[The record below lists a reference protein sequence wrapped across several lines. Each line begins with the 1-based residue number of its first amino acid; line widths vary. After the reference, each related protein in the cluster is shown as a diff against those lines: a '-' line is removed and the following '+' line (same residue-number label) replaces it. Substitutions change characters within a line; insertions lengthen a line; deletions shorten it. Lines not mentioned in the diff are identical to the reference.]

1 MWQWMKWEMIYVSVA
16 SASQPNG
23 SISGLFV
30 SRPHTGVTLLTNS
43 QVIPTAPNATSTGLG
58 IVYAY
63 SAAQLLGQVPADFLL
78 QDASIINTMGIYG
91 RIVHN
96 VVGSTGATWNG
107 PSNTTTNAPAL
118 NTFTRYGSTWFLN
131 ATTTINNAYLIDA
144 YSTYFSVA
152 STAFP
157 NGEIRGQIL
166 PLIGAR
172 RRKVPFSVTT
182 ASGTTQGNDLAT
194 LRAIS
199 QVNRKFNPNT
209 IVRCSPD
216 PVVQTYEGIF
226 TFKAG
231 VTKRNI
237 DGVRGFQ
244 FEANLRGQGQL
255 YLFEMLNYFNT
266 SWTTLGSFSGA
277 TSWTPVFSLVY
288 TFDAANYINSRGMIQ
303 VRISSIGS
311 RQLFID
317 ELAIR
322 LYHARALSAQTLRAY
337 TKFLQH
343 LPSH

>member
-1 MWQWMKWEMIYVSVA
+1 M
-16 SASQPNG
+16 
-23 SISGLFV
+23 
-30 SRPHTGVTLLTNS
+30 GV
-43 QVIPTAPNATSTGLG
+43 
-58 IVYAY
+58 VYAF
-63 SAAQLLGQVPADFLL
+63 SVVQRLGQVPTDFLL
-78 QDASIINTMGIYG
+78 QDASIVNSMVVFG
-91 RIVHN
+91 RVVAN
-96 VVGSTGATWNG
+96 VSSDTGATWNG
-107 PSNTTTNAPAL
+107 PANTTSNAASL
-118 NTFTRYGSTWFLN
+118 NSLNRYGSTWFLN
-131 ATTTINNAYLIDA
+131 STSTVLNAFLIDA
-144 YSTYFSVA
+144 ERTYFSVQ
-152 STAFP
+152 SSSFP
-157 NGEIRGQIL
+157 SGEIRGQVL
-166 PLIGAR
+166 PLNFAR
-172 RRKVPFSVTT
+172 HRKIPFESVTAT
-182 ASGTTQGNDLAT
+182 GTTQGTDFSL
-194 LRAIS
+194 LRTIS
-199 QVNRKFNPNT
+199 QVNRKLNPNS
-209 IVRCSPD
+209 IVRCIPD
-216 PVVQTYEGIF
+216 PDALTYEAIF

-231 VTKRNI
+231 VNKRNI

-255 YLFEMLNYFNT
+255 YLFEMLNFFNS